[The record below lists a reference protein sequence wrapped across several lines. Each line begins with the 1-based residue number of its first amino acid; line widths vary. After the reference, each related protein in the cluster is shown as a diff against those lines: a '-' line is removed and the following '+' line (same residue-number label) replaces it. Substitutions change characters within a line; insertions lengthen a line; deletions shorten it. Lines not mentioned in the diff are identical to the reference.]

1 MPETTPLVIANLGH
15 RYGETGALDD
25 VSLTV
30 RSGEFVALLG
40 ASGCGKSTLLRAVA
54 GLVTPTQ
61 GTVSID
67 GRVVSET
74 GKNKVPASGRGV
86 GLVFQDYALF
96 PHMTVAENI
105 GYGLR
110 QADPGRVTALMTLVG
125 IAELADRKPS
135 ELSGGQQQR
144 VALARALA
152 PRPALLLLDEPFA
165 NVDAGLRDALGRLLK
180 RVCKDEGAT
189 VLMVTHDQESALALA
204 DRVVVLESG
213 DRGGRVIQD
222 ASARQVYSRP
232 ANASVAQLTGA
243 VVMLSAKA
251 SGATAASDLGKV
263 DLVEELH
270 GPVLLLLRP
279 EQLAFNP
286 SPEGSVRVS
295 EVQFRGAH
303 YHVRCHAACGV
314 LDTLIPTHSSLPT
327 EGDLGELVVK
337 GPVWAI
343 HNGLTEAQV
352 P

>member
-1 MPETTPLVIANLGH
+1 MPETTPLVIANLCH
-15 RYGETGALDD
+15 RYGNTGALDD

-30 RSGEFVALLG
+30 GSGEFVALLG

-54 GLVTPTQ
+54 GLVTPTK

-67 GRVVSET
+67 GRVVSEA
-74 GKNKVPASGRGV
+74 GENRVPASGRGV

-105 GYGLR
+105 GYGLD
-110 QADPGRVTALMTLVG
+110 QADPERVLGLMTMVG
-125 IAELADRKPS
+125 IAELADRTPS
-135 ELSGGQQQR
+135 KLSGGQQQR

-204 DRVVVLESG
+204 DRVVVLEAG
-213 DRGGRVIQD
+213 ELGGRVIQD
-222 ASARQVYSRP
+222 ASALQVYSRP
-232 ANASVAQLTGA
+232 ATASVAQLTGSVA
-243 VVMLSAKA
+243 MLPAQA
-251 SGATAASDLGKV
+251 SGATAASDLGEV

-279 EQLAFNP
+279 EQLGFQA

-295 EVQFRGAH
+295 EVQFRGSH
-303 YHVRCHAACGV
+303 HHVRCRADHGV
-314 LDTLIPTHSSLPT
+314 LDALVPTNSSLPT
-327 EGDLGELVVK
+327 EGDAGELVVS
-337 GPVWAI
+337 GPVWAV